1 MTGFSFGFDAPT
13 RNVQNAPER
22 PVAGSGAAAIDTKHG
37 GGVLPHDVVEPPV
50 GLGKDDPAEVK
61 ARGEQLQQKLA
72 NAGAPGGEDLA
83 IIDELMAVF
92 LFQAQ
97 MAAAKGDA
105 KTAEMLAKMAGG
117 MVDKARNAL
126 VGAKDGISSKGEGNS
141 AAVRQGM
148 ADLVK
153 TVQRI
158 AVQARNVA
166 GVAASAAQHGN
177 HPGHALETDKTRE
190 TVEEAIKQLV
200 TALHAEPDPSRG
212 SGKGKSGVAA
222 GKSPSVILS
231 TEA

>member
-1 MTGFSFGFDAPT
+1 MTGFSFDFDAPT

-22 PVAGSGAAAIDTKHG
+22 PVAGSGAAAVDSKHG
-37 GGVLPHDVVEPPV
+37 GGVLPYDVVEPPV
-50 GLGKDDPAEVK
+50 GLGKGDPAEVK
-61 ARGEQLQQKLA
+61 ARGEHLQQKLA

-83 IIDELMAVF
+83 IIDDLMAVF

-117 MVDKARNAL
+117 MVDKARNAM
-126 VGAKDGISSKGEGNS
+126 VGAKDGIASKGEGGS

-148 ADLVK
+148 AHLVQ

-158 AVQARNVA
+158 VVQARNVA
-166 GVAASAAQHGN
+166 GVAASAAQRENKSGHG
-177 HPGHALETDKTRE
+177 LKSRE
-190 TVEEAIKQLV
+190 NVEESIKQLIA
-200 TALHAEPDPSRG
+200 ALHEEPDPSG
-212 SGKGKSGVAA
+212 IGGKGKSDIAA

>member
-1 MTGFSFGFDAPT
+1 MTGFSFDFDAPA
-13 RNVQNAPER
+13 RPVQNAPER
-22 PVAGSGAAAIDTKHG
+22 PVAESDSATVDTKHG

-72 NAGAPGGEDLA
+72 HSGTPGGDDLA
-83 IIDELMAVF
+83 VIDELMEVF

-97 MAAAKGDA
+97 MAVAKGDA
-105 KTAEMLAKMAGG
+105 KTAEMIAKMAGG

-126 VGAKDGISSKGEGNS
+126 VGAKDDIASAGAGNS
-141 AAVRQGM
+141 TAVRQGM

-166 GVAASAAQHGN
+166 SVAASALHQAD
-177 HPGHALETDKTRE
+177 HPGDVAGADKTKE
-190 TVEEAIKQLV
+190 IVEEAIKQMI
-200 TALHAEPDPSRG
+200 TALHDEPDPSRVGG
-212 SGKGKSGVAA
+212 SGKSGTVT
-222 GKSPSVILS
+222 KTPSVIVS

>member
-1 MTGFSFGFDAPT
+1 MTSFSFDFDAPT
-13 RNVQNAPER
+13 RTVQNSPDR
-22 PVAGSGAAAIDTKHG
+22 PVAGSGSASVDTKHG

-72 NAGAPGGEDLA
+72 HSGASGSEDLA
-83 IIDELMAVF
+83 VIDELMAVY

-105 KTAEMLAKMAGG
+105 KTAEMIAKMAGG

-126 VGAKDGISSKGEGNS
+126 VGAKDGIAEGNS
-141 AAVRQGM
+141 TAVRQGM

-166 GVAASAAQHGN
+166 GVAASAAEQG
-177 HPGHALETDKTRE
+177 DKTLPAIGAGKAKE
-190 TVEEAIKQLV
+190 FVEEAIKQLI
-200 TALHAEPDPSRG
+200 TALHEEPDPSRIVG
-212 SGKGKSGVAA
+212 SGKSDSATKT
-222 GKSPSVILS
+222 PSVIVS